1 MEIRILDN
9 ILFDDYNVTE
19 FTDNLQLNLDTL
31 SKFLPFKGFNNH
43 ESTLLNALA
52 SLLHNSHIPLSS
64 LGLRSNPF
72 TDHMNF
78 IGFILNDSIQASVES
93 NEEAQELFF
102 KIFRDIRQFFT
113 FIAKHPE
120 SKLTEE
126 QLNIVTGLILKPLK
140 EMAKLLEID
149 SERPLPDIAE
159 NQE

>member
-1 MEIRILDN
+1 
-9 ILFDDYNVTE
+9 
-19 FTDNLQLNLDTL
+19 
-31 SKFLPFKGFNNH
+31 
-43 ESTLLNALA
+43 
-52 SLLHNSHIPLSS
+52 
-64 LGLRSNPF
+64 
-72 TDHMNF
+72 MNF